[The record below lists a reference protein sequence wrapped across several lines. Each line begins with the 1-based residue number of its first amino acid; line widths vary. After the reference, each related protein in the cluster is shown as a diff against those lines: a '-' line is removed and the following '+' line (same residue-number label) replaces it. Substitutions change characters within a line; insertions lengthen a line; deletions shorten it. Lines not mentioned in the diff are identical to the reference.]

1 MLDTWPMREEHDRL
15 EVVSFEDV
23 ADLRA
28 WLEGVGTLHPGAW
41 VRLQRA
47 GSPHPSVTFHD
58 LLIEGIAFGWSEST
72 RHAYDDH
79 SYLQRFTP
87 RRTRGTASERNR
99 RIAAELEEAGRMT
112 EAGRAALGR

>member
-1 MLDTWPMREEHDRL
+1 MSDEYDGL
-15 EVVSFEDV
+15 EIVAFEDL
-23 ADLRA
+23 AALRT
-28 WLEGVGTLHPGAW
+28 WLEGVGTSHPGVW

-47 GSPHPSVTFHD
+47 RSPHPSVTFHD
-58 LLIEGIAFGWSEST
+58 LLVEGIACGWSEST
-72 RHAYDDH
+72 RHACDDR

-112 EAGRAALGR
+112 DAGRAALGL

>member
-1 MLDTWPMREEHDRL
+1 MSEVHQGL

-23 ADLRA
+23 DRLRA
-28 WLEGVGTLHPGAW
+28 WLDEVGATHPGVW

-47 GSPHPSVTFHD
+47 TSTRPSVTFHD
-58 LLIEGIAFGWSEST
+58 LLVEGIAHGWSEST
-72 RHAYDDH
+72 RHACDEQ

-112 EAGRAALGR
+112 DAGRAALSL

>member
-1 MLDTWPMREEHDRL
+1 MREAHDGL
-15 EVVSFEDV
+15 EVVAFEDV
-23 ADLRA
+23 AQLRA
-28 WLEGVGTLHPGAW
+28 WLGEVGTTHPGVW

-47 GSPHPSVTFHD
+47 KSTRLSVTFLD
-58 LLIEGIAFGWSEST
+58 LLVEGIAYGWSEST